1 MKSKIE
7 LLNSEGPIL
16 ELYKKS
22 TFMLRFKESGE
33 LMEINE
39 KTLRQFLDGKL
50 TLITEDSKGW
60 NMNDFSDGMK
70 QSKEKINQF
79 INS

>member
-1 MKSKIE
+1 
-7 LLNSEGPIL
+7 
-16 ELYKKS
+16 
-22 TFMLRFKESGE
+22 
-33 LMEINE
+33 MEINE